1 MAREIKVG
9 DRVRTFDFEGRDL
22 TGERACYA
30 EGMVL
35 GIGRFDFPDCD
46 RYRVLVEKRVWAGA
60 EDELTDL
67 DRISDR
73 IVYPPVNGTPV
84 VGRMNSRVCDGVEL
98 ITNGG

>member
-22 TGERACYA
+22 AGDRACYQ

-46 RYRVLVEKRVWAGA
+46 RYQIFVTRRIWAGA
-60 EDELTDL
+60 PEELAG
-67 DRISDR
+67 SDPVDSR
-73 IVYPPVNGTPV
+73 LIYPPVNGTPKMFR
-84 VGRMNSRVCDGVEL
+84 GRVTDGVVSLE
-98 ITNGG
+98 